1 MQAVFF
7 LLQSSS
13 QNYPVGIFPIRR
25 QSLTKI
31 FCVINDMI
39 SQLRMHDKLFALL
52 ELLSKN
58 EFAKLDDNVLK
69 VPLLQTSFHS
79 LVLKGVVLR

>member
-1 MQAVFF
+1 M
-7 LLQSSS
+7 
-13 QNYPVGIFPIRR
+13 RR

-31 FCVINDMI
+31 LHVINDTI
-39 SQLRMHDKLFALL
+39 SQLRMHNELFALF

-69 VPLLQTSFHS
+69 VPLLQTNFHS
-79 LVLKGVVLR
+79 LVLRGVVLR

>member
-1 MQAVFF
+1 M
-7 LLQSSS
+7 
-13 QNYPVGIFPIRR
+13 RR

-31 FCVINDMI
+31 LCVINDTI
-39 SQLRMHDKLFALL
+39 SQLRMRIELFALF

-69 VPLLQTSFHS
+69 VPLLQTNFHS
-79 LVLKGVVLR
+79 LVLRGVVLR

>member
-1 MQAVFF
+1 M
-7 LLQSSS
+7 
-13 QNYPVGIFPIRR
+13 RR

-31 FCVINDMI
+31 LCVINDTI
-39 SQLRMHDKLFALL
+39 SQLRMRNELFALF

-69 VPLLQTSFHS
+69 VPLLQTNFHS
-79 LVLKGVVLR
+79 LVLRGVVLR

>member
-1 MQAVFF
+1 
-7 LLQSSS
+7 
-13 QNYPVGIFPIRR
+13 
-25 QSLTKI
+25 
-31 FCVINDMI
+31 MI
-39 SQLRMHDKLFALL
+39 SQLRMRDELFALF